1 MDKIKSDIWKESIS
15 SMKLINVL
23 IWAVLCSNLIL
34 LADVYDIPSSVIK
47 PIPMEARIIII
58 CLLLSV
64 FIMVVYNSHFLDLYK
79 LVYINIIDRV
89 IICILSISI
98 ICAYA
103 WRFWLNLYV
112 YKWEISSILSSLL
125 VCALI
130 GRRLV
135 LRKYETTE
143 SEKNTVYDLKDI
155 YEGKLRVNSQKPI
168 LISEKDVDYDLLNRS
183 GIINQLYMSID
194 SCKSNSAFVIG
205 LEGEWGSGKTTII
218 NSVKRKLKEGDNSII
233 VIDNIDPWMYGSQD
247 ALLVAMY
254 DSILQATGIK
264 YSISHEK
271 KIIRSLSNIIVNNY
285 NAGNIVRDLFLS
297 DHDDYEDSKEMKK
310 KLSQYIERT
319 SARIVF
325 FIDNMDRAEGDNIIF
340 LLRLIGTIFDLPN
353 ILYVLAYDSIRL
365 NEILENTIK
374 INPKYVEKIINQ
386 EIKVPMLQ
394 KEQLRQVY
402 VTCIHNILE
411 CYGVKEHEISNLQPV
426 IEVINARVKDLRM
439 FKRMINSVF
448 FNTFWQDNYL
458 YKKDLLGL
466 EVIRF
471 LRPELYLHIYENK
484 VYFISHDRIIDKDI
498 YYESFDKKKFNNEG
512 KEFYKRLFDEY
523 KEFKNLLIN
532 MFPYAKR
539 FANGIELQPEH
550 LYSDPDY
557 EEISRNTRICSGKYF
572 DLYFSYGNNEYLKMG
587 KEISEMVD
595 DISKATND
603 TQLYDYMCNEI
614 SSIPDDVQREWFER
628 LESYLS
634 FIPMEKK
641 IVLARSIFD
650 CLNIV
655 NSSTYFMG
663 LNAQIRATVIVEKLL
678 EESEINL
685 MREFAEYIADKYN
698 KLYMI
703 DQIIYWFQ
711 STRSQHPDDVKI
723 RENILREAFSEM
735 CEKVIEEN
743 INIYDDP
750 YYIRYNIWGLIRYLK
765 KENNR
770 EDITH
775 AYIAQIINKQTVF
788 RVIGDMISQSV
799 GNGYGYK
806 ITDENFK
813 LFFKDMDILDS
824 ILEEVSPCNESE
836 VFVLRV
842 YQKYKSNEI
851 DRWDEKA
858 IWLPN
863 EVKFKL

>member
-1 MDKIKSDIWKESIS
+1 MDKIKCDNWKESIS

-23 IWAVLCSNLIL
+23 LWAFIFSGLIL
-34 LADVYDIPSSVIK
+34 LVDIYNIPSSVIK
-47 PIPMEARIIII
+47 QIPVEARIIII
-58 CLLLSV
+58 SLLVVIL
-64 FIMVVYNSHFLDLYK
+64 MLVVYNCHFLGLYR
-79 LVYINIIDRV
+79 LPDINIMDRV
-89 IICILSISI
+89 IICMMSISI

-103 WRFWLNLYV
+103 WGFWLNLYV

-130 GRRLV
+130 GRQLV
-135 LRKYETTE
+135 LRKYETTD
-143 SEKNTVYDLKDI
+143 SEQNTVYDLKDI
-155 YEGKLRVNSQKPI
+155 YDGELKIYSQKPI

-183 GIINQLYMSID
+183 GIINQLYMSIV

-218 NSVKRKLKEGDNSII
+218 NSVKRKLQEGENRII
-233 VIDNIDPWMYGSQD
+233 VIDNIDPWMYGTQD

-254 DSILQATGIK
+254 DSILRATGIR

-271 KIIRSLSNIIVNNY
+271 KIIRSLSNIIVDNY
-285 NAGNIVRDLFLS
+285 NAGNIVRDLFFVG
-297 DHDDYEDSKEMKK
+297 HDDYEDSKETKN
-310 KLSQYIERT
+310 KLKQYIKRINT
-319 SARIVF
+319 RIVF
-325 FIDNMDRAEGDNIIF
+325 FIDNMDRAEEDNIIF
-340 LLRLIGTIFDLPN
+340 LLKLIGTIFDLPN
-353 ILYVLAYDSIRL
+353 IIYVLSYDSGRL
-365 NEILENTIK
+365 NEILENSIK

-394 KEQLRQVY
+394 EEQLRKVY
-402 VTCIHNILE
+402 ITCIYNILE
-411 CYGVKEHEISNLQPV
+411 CYGMKEHEIQNLRPV
-426 IEVINARVKDLRM
+426 IEVINTQVKGLRM

-448 FNTFWQDNYL
+448 VSVFCQDNYL

-471 LRPELYLHIYENK
+471 LRPELYLQIYEKK
-484 VYFISHDRIIDKDI
+484 VYFVSHDRIIDKDI
-498 YYESFDKKKFNNEG
+498 YYESIDKKKFNNEG
-512 KEFYKRLFDEY
+512 KVFLNKLFDEY
-523 KEFKNLLIN
+523 REFKDLLIEL
-532 MFPYAKR
+532 FPYAKR
-539 FANGIELQPEH
+539 FANGIELQLEH

-572 DLYFSYGNNEYLKMG
+572 DLYFSYGSNEYLKMG

-655 NSSTYFMG
+655 NSSAYFMG

-703 DQIIYWFQ
+703 DQIIYWFP

-813 LFFKDMDILDS
+813 LFFKDMNILDS

-851 DRWDEKA
+851 DRWEEKA

-863 EVKFKL
+863 EVRFKL